1 MRRLILK
8 LGGIP
13 EESDTLLKIFQILL
27 KANPRAAFVLDSKGR
42 LLLHYA
48 SKYLKSVSCG
58 PKIIEALLSVNL
70 DGAKVVDNDEC
81 YAITTA
87 GELSV
92 FVEMRERGR
101 RVWIQYLFCIFL
113 CYTILSVTLM

>member
-1 MRRLILK
+1 MRRLIQK

-27 KANPRAAFVLDSKGR
+27 KANPRAAFVFDAKGR

-58 PKIIEALLSVNL
+58 PNIIQALLAVNL
-70 DGAKVVDNDEC
+70 DGAKAYDNDEC

-87 GELSV
+87 G
-92 FVEMRERGR
+92 
-101 RVWIQYLFCIFL
+101 
-113 CYTILSVTLM
+113 